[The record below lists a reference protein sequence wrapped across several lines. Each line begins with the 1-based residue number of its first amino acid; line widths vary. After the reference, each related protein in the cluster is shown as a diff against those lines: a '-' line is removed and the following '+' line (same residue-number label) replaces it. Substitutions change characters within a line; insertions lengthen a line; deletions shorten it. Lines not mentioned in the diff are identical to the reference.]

1 MAKVTK
7 VQLGDNINTHRN
19 RFNDLI
25 DDVGDA
31 AALTTTAT
39 GDVSA
44 AINELDAEIGNV
56 NYTSSSLSATNI
68 TGALDELD
76 GELETRAKAAL
87 SAGEGLDYNS
97 STGEISGEDA
107 TTSNKGIA
115 SFATAD
121 FSVTSGA
128 VSIKPGGVSN
138 TQLNGSITNAKLSN
152 SSITINGSSV
162 ALGGSVNIDNIDSAA
177 TMGIIDSAVNA
188 AYVQA
193 RQGNINTT
201 HFAAA
206 TLITE
211 AEGIGS
217 NDNETTMP
225 TSAAVKDYVD
235 DQIIAAG
242 SYNNGSVDAHLNQST
257 AATGE
262 VLSWSGSD
270 YDWVPAVDSA
280 RTMGIIDSAVDSTFI
295 MGRVT
300 GITTSKIA
308 ASTLVIESEGIGSND
323 NDTTIPTSAAVK
335 DYVDGS
341 IPGSQS
347 VYKNIAV
354 AGQST
359 ATADSANDILTLVAG
374 SGMTITTSG
383 DNVTFASAAAGATS
397 IDGLTDGSADGTSVG
412 LGTDALKND
421 NGANANIGIGTQA
434 LCANIAGQHNVGI
447 GFCSLRT
454 TTGSCNTAVGSGSLF
469 VNSSGIDNTAL
480 GAFALCSN
488 VSGSRNVAIGHL
500 AMADNTTGTGN
511 TIVGRG
517 AAQLGVGSFNNT
529 AVGEQALYANIAENN
544 TAIGK
549 NALHCTS
556 GAAAS
561 QNTAVGLNA
570 GCNITTGK
578 QNTVLGYGAMRNGTT
593 GVCNIAIGINASLN
607 GQVEKTIAIGHSALC
622 SNTAGHWNLA
632 IGNCA
637 MKLNTNGKYNTVLGT
652 MAMCAGLN
660 SCENV
665 AVGYSALMNI
675 TTGGCNN
682 VAIGYE
688 SSQCGTTVNCNTAI
702 GWCSL
707 NENTCGDNNTAVGA
721 TALLRN
727 QGSSNTAVGSGTLA
741 NNKGCENVAVGSGAL
756 LMTQTGSCNV
766 AVGTSSLLCNTTGYG
781 NIAVGNCAGHC
792 NTIGNGRV
800 NIGHKAGFGHNPTPT
815 TAGFASVAIGY
826 ESMCNSSTGAS
837 NVAIGTQ
844 TLKNATYTT
853 GNTVV
858 GGFAGTNLTT
868 GGGNVLVGMASG
880 CSLTTGQLNTIIG
893 YNTVGGTGLC
903 NVTVIGNQ
911 AAASSG
917 TATNEITLG
926 NADITKVR
934 VPGIGGFTLEDVD
947 ASSFKLYTNSTV
959 LNTTWDSDNMIVQG
973 NVTSLSDINHKEN
986 IRTIDAGLSL
996 VDQLRGV
1003 RYTKKGSALEQIGVI
1018 AQEVEE
1024 VLPEVVLTGGD
1035 GVKSVAYGNIV
1046 GVLIEAI
1053 KELKAEIDQLKAGE

>member
-44 AINELDAEIGNV
+44 AINELDAEIGNI
-56 NYTSSSLSATNI
+56 NYTSSSLSAPTI

-97 STGEISGEDA
+97 STGVFSGEEA
-107 TTSNKGIA
+107 STTNKGVA
-115 SFATAD
+115 SFANAD
-121 FSVTSGA
+121 FSVSSGV

-138 TQLNGSITNAKLSN
+138 TQLNGAITNAKLSN

-162 ALGGSVNIDNIDSAA
+162 SLGGSIILDNIDSAA
-177 TMGIIDSAVNA
+177 TIGIINSAVNA

-201 HFAAA
+201 HFAPA

-242 SYNNGSVDAHLNQST
+242 SYGDGSVDTHLNRST
-257 AATGE
+257 AASGE

-280 RTMGIIDSAVDSTFI
+280 RTMGIIDSAVNSTFI

-335 DYVDGS
+335 DYVDNNA
-341 IPGSQS
+341 P
-347 VYKNIAV
+347 
-354 AGQST
+354 
-359 ATADSANDILTLVAG
+359 
-374 SGMTITTSG
+374 SGG
-383 DNVTFASAAAGATS
+383 ASA
-397 IDGLTDGSADGTSVG
+397 INDLTDGSADGASVG

-421 NGANANIGIGTQA
+421 NGANANIAIGTQA

-549 NALHCTS
+549 NALHCTN
-556 GAAAS
+556 GAGAS

-593 GVCNIAIGINASLN
+593 GMCNIAIGINASIN
-607 GQVEKTIAIGHSALC
+607 GQVQQTIAIGHSALC
-622 SNTAGHWNLA
+622 SNTGGHWNLA

-652 MAMCAGLN
+652 NAMCAGIN

-665 AVGYSALMNI
+665 AVGYFALKDITTCI
-675 TTGGCNN
+675 TTGGCN

-688 SSQCGTTVNCNTAI
+688 SSRCGTTIICNTAI

-707 NENTCGDNNTAVGA
+707 SENVTGDYNVAVGA

-727 QGSSNTAVGSGTLA
+727 VCSHNVGVGVGALA
-741 NNKGCENVAVGSGAL
+741 NNKGF
-756 LMTQTGSCNV
+756 
-766 AVGTSSLLCNTTGYG
+766 G
-781 NIAVGNCAGHC
+781 NIAVGSSTLQQTQSGHYNVAVGYSALMC
-792 NTIGNGRV
+792 NTTGASNIAIGQCAAFCNTVGNGRV
-800 NIGHKAGFGHNPTPT
+800 NIGDMAGICHIPTPSL
-815 TAGFASVAIGY
+815 ADFASVAIGY
-826 ESMCNSSTGAS
+826 RSMGGNQSSTGAS
-837 NVAIGTQ
+837 NVAVGSM
-844 TLKNATYTT
+844 TLLCATSTT
-853 GNTVV
+853 GNTVL
-858 GGFAGTNLTT
+858 GANAGKNLTT
-868 GGGNVLVGMASG
+868 GGGNVLVGMYSG
-880 CSLTTGQLNTIIG
+880 FNLTTGMLNTIIG
-893 YNTVGGTGLC
+893 YNTCQGTGLC

-917 TATNEITLG
+917 TASNEITLG

-934 VPGIGGFTLEDVD
+934 VPGLNGFELRD
-947 ASSFKLYTNSTV
+947 SGNSLIFS
-959 LNTTWDSDNMIVQG
+959 LNDSDLMKLDVNG
-973 NVTSLSDINHKEN
+973 NLTLKGDITAFG
-986 IRTIDAGLSL
+986 TI
-996 VDQLRGV
+996 
-1003 RYTKKGSALEQIGVI
+1003 
-1018 AQEVEE
+1018 
-1024 VLPEVVLTGGD
+1024 
-1035 GVKSVAYGNIV
+1035 
-1046 GVLIEAI
+1046 
-1053 KELKAEIDQLKAGE
+1053 

>member
-1 MAKVTK
+1 
-7 VQLGDNINTHRN
+7 GEGI
-19 RFNDLI
+19 
-25 DDVGDA
+25 
-31 AALTTTAT
+31 TTT
-39 GDVSA
+39 V
-44 AINELDAEIGNV
+44 
-56 NYTSSSLSATNI
+56 TNNQI
-68 TGALDELD
+68 EV
-76 GELETRAKAAL
+76 
-87 SAGEGLDYNS
+87 
-97 STGEISGEDA
+97 SGEDA

-242 SYNNGSVDAHLNQST
+242 SYNNGSVDTHLNQST

-397 IDGLTDGSADGTSVG
+397 INDLTDGSADGTSVG

-488 VSGSRNVAIGHL
+488 VSGDRNVAIGHL
-500 AMADNTTGTGN
+500 AMADNT
-511 TIVGRG
+511 I
-517 AAQLGVGSFNNT
+517 
-529 AVGEQALYANIAENN
+529 GE
-544 TAIGK
+544 
-549 NALHCTS
+549 
-556 GAAAS
+556 
-561 QNTAVGLNA
+561 
-570 GCNITTGK
+570 
-578 QNTVLGYGAMRNGTT
+578 
-593 GVCNIAIGINASLN
+593 
-607 GQVEKTIAIGHSALC
+607 
-622 SNTAGHWNLA
+622 
-632 IGNCA
+632 
-637 MKLNTNGKYNTVLGT
+637 
-652 MAMCAGLN
+652 
-660 SCENV
+660 
-665 AVGYSALMNI
+665 
-675 TTGGCNN
+675 
-682 VAIGYE
+682 
-688 SSQCGTTVNCNTAI
+688 
-702 GWCSL
+702 
-707 NENTCGDNNTAVGA
+707 
-721 TALLRN
+721 
-727 QGSSNTAVGSGTLA
+727 
-741 NNKGCENVAVGSGAL
+741 
-756 LMTQTGSCNV
+756 CNV
-766 AVGTSSLLCNTTGYG
+766 AVGADALKANLSGNKNIAIGNKAALTLVQGSD
-781 NIAVGNCAGHC
+781 NIAVGAE
-792 NTIGNGRV
+792 
-800 NIGHKAGFGHNPTPT
+800 AL
-815 TAGFASVAIGY
+815 TAATSGI
-826 ESMCNSSTGAS
+826 S
-837 NVAIGTQ
+837 NVAIGERALCNST
-844 TLKNATYTT
+844 TANYNHAIGPKAGANITT
-853 GNTVV
+853 GNANIAM
-858 GGFAGTNLTT
+858 GFWSLGSGVADLTGTANI
-868 GGGNVLVGMASG
+868 A
-880 CSLTTGQLNTIIG
+880 IG
-893 YNTVGGTGLC
+893 YASSFAMCGAASNNVAVGCGTLSGTGLTASN
-903 NVTVIGNQ
+903 NVAVGADALKSNL
-911 AAASSG
+911 AAAN
-917 TATNEITLG
+917 TALG
-926 NADITKVR
+926 HN
-934 VPGIGGFTLEDVD
+934 
-947 ASSFKLYTNSTV
+947 
-959 LNTTWDSDNMIVQG
+959 
-973 NVTSLSDINHKEN
+973 
-986 IRTIDAGLSL
+986 
-996 VDQLRGV
+996 
-1003 RYTKKGSALEQIGVI
+1003 
-1018 AQEVEE
+1018 
-1024 VLPEVVLTGGD
+1024 
-1035 GVKSVAYGNIV
+1035 
-1046 GVLIEAI
+1046 
-1053 KELKAEIDQLKAGE
+1053 